1 MKGSILEFSI
11 HTNEGLISGDDK
23 QRYQF
28 TGPEWRASEP
38 PTRGMRVDF
47 EPRDLVATGVF
58 RDVSH
63 SPAASSPASQG
74 GNKIAAGICGII
86 LGALGI
92 HKFILG
98 MTTPAIIML
107 LVSVLTCGWGAI
119 PMSIIGLIEGII
131 YLIKTDEEFYR
142 IYVVEKKAW
151 F

>member
-11 HTNEGLISGDDK
+11 QTNEGLISGDDN

-28 TGPEWRASEP
+28 TGSEWRASEA

-58 RDVSH
+58 REVSH
-63 SPAASSPASQG
+63 APAASQN
-74 GNKIAAGICGII
+74 GNKLAAGLCAIF

-98 MTTPAIIML
+98 FTTPAIIML

-119 PMSIIGLIEGII
+119 PLGIIGLIEGII
-131 YLIKTDEEFYR
+131 YLTKTDEEFHR
-142 IYVVEKKAW
+142 IYVVEKKGW